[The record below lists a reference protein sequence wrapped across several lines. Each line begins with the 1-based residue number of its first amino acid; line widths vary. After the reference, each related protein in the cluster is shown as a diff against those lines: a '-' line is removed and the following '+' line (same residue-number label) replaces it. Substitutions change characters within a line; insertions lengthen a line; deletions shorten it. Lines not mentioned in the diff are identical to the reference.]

1 MNINVKELNAKVR
14 ELRNEATSLET
25 VFHNAAIKYLDTVVG
40 VASCNSDDKDGKVC
54 LEEIYADYDSDDDLV
69 KIDYFIMNEH
79 GDFIEFKT
87 IWVSSSKID
96 KYILI

>member
-1 MNINVKELNAKVR
+1 MNVKELKSKVR
-14 ELRNEATSLET
+14 ELRNEAASLET
-25 VFHNAAIKYLDTVVG
+25 LFNNAVIKYLGTVVD
-40 VASCNSDDKDGKVC
+40 VASSNSDDRDGKAC
-54 LEEIYADYDSDDDLV
+54 LEEICANYDSDDDLV

-79 GDFIEFKT
+79 GDFIENKT

>member
-1 MNINVKELNAKVR
+1 MNVKELKSKVR
-14 ELRNEATSLET
+14 ELRNEAASLET
-25 VFHNAAIKYLDTVVG
+25 VFDKAVIKYLKTVVG
-40 VASCNSDDKDGKVC
+40 VASRNSYVTYGKAC
-54 LEEIYADYDSDDDLV
+54 LEKICANYDSDDDLV

-87 IWVSSSKID
+87 ILVSSSKID

>member
-1 MNINVKELNAKVR
+1 MNVKELKSKVR
-14 ELRNEATSLET
+14 ELRNEAASLET
-25 VFHNAAIKYLDTVVG
+25 LFNNAVIKYLDTVVG
-40 VASCNSDDKDGKVC
+40 VASSNSDDRDGKAC
-54 LEEIYADYDSDDDLV
+54 LEEICASYDSDDDLV

-87 IWVSSSKID
+87 ILVSSSKID

>member
-1 MNINVKELNAKVR
+1 MKQHLQKLYLINAV
-14 ELRNEATSLET
+14 
-25 VFHNAAIKYLDTVVG
+25 IKYLDTVVG
-40 VASCNSDDKDGKVC
+40 VASSNSDDRDGKAC
-54 LEEIYADYDSDDDLV
+54 LEEICASYDSDDDLV

>member
-1 MNINVKELNAKVR
+1 MNVKKLKSNVR
-14 ELRNEATSLET
+14 ELQNEVASLET
-25 VFHNAAIKYLDTVVG
+25 VFDNAVIKYLDTVVG

-69 KIDYFIMNEH
+69 KIDYFIMNDY
-79 GDFIEFKT
+79 GDFTDFKN
-87 IWVSSSKID
+87 ICVSSSEID

>member
-1 MNINVKELNAKVR
+1 MNVKELKSKVNA
-14 ELRNEATSLET
+14 LRNEVVDLET
-25 VFHNAAIKYLDTVVG
+25 VFHNAVVKYLDTIVG
-40 VASCNSDDKDGKVC
+40 VASCGSDDRDGKAC
-54 LEEIYADYDSDDDLV
+54 LEEICASYDSDDDLV
-69 KIDYFIMNEH
+69 KIDYFMMNEH